1 MTRDVPNSGA
11 RCIKI
16 AQTPHVKMIAS
27 AAMHALIKIV
37 GAALFLAAPL
47 EQAAEAQVPSKPPE
61 DPITANDR
69 AFMTVFEGQ
78 YDKTFA
84 DGAVPAK
91 YKDLGAAVL
100 SVAVKC
106 EGCLKFHIKQAIQ
119 HGATRAEIVEMMRVA
134 LVAGGSAGIP
144 TMRSAY
150 QAMDDAKL
158 K

>member
-1 MTRDVPNSGA
+1 MRLIVAT
-11 RCIKI
+11 I
-16 AQTPHVKMIAS
+16 A
-27 AAMHALIKIV
+27 
-37 GAALFLAAPL
+37 AALSVAFLATPT
-47 EQAAEAQVPSKPPE
+47 ESQVPARPPE

-78 YDKTFA
+78 YDKAFA

-91 YKDLGAAVL
+91 YKDLSAAVL

-106 EGCLKFHIKQAIQ
+106 EGCLKFHIKQAIA
-119 HGATRAEIVEMMRVA
+119 HRATRAEIVEMMRIA
-134 LVAGGSAGIP
+134 LIAGGSAGIP

-150 QAMDDAKL
+150 QIMDEAKL